1 MKKRNVKAFTVV
13 ELVIVIAVVAVLAAV
28 MIPTFGALVE
38 KANISAD
45 EAEITSLNTQLAINE
60 VENADDL
67 YALIKETYGEA
78 KANNFAPRSAKYGLS
93 YYYDVEKNQIVL
105 STYSDL
111 DATPQNSPEAE
122 NKTANKVILLGA
134 TTEQAEPD
142 VNETTRNSLF
152 YDAHKDDIRMH
163 KDRYFCL
170 DLSGIIG
177 DMLVAMESGDTTAI
191 EAAKEVLTEAA
202 QAFNKAAEHFQ
213 AIADALDLR
222 LGELAKLESF
232 TVTAD
237 KGISAGDTIYVPY
250 DVKTFTLTAGG
261 FVSDNGG
268 ELGEVTVTWGSSN
281 ALATVDES
289 GKVTLALPA
298 VGADSEVVI
307 TATATVGESEPKSLT
322 KTIAIVRINAVTL
335 DTEFGS
341 IELDNAG
348 DVLASTITYDGTKD
362 SYSLGSIS
370 AYSYN
375 YTIEGI
381 ELDDTLSF
389 ELGEGN
395 VFTIDG
401 NNLVLTKEEFGTQNL
416 TIKVGEYITDTV
428 AIEVVDNSS
437 SPFEVNDIT
446 EDVKMGATYLF
457 RVGNGNAFT
466 LDKLFNTEKA
476 PDSITLNIFDASKT
490 SGTGTL
496 NAIATSGSGFT
507 ATYTSD
513 LTKDTWASSTIKFSG
528 TGVAIIEVT
537 TEQGTA
543 TLAVEVVNGKNVTSA
558 SDFSG
563 ATNYVLLNDITWG
576 TANKTAISGTIY
588 GNGFAINAQSFT
600 SATTNSNNA
609 LFYLNGGTIDNVVI
623 NGPVYPELIYQS
635 EVSSSK
641 PYYVAGIYT
650 TGNATI
656 SNSYISGFRE
666 PVMANG
672 TSLYVENTTLVGGN
686 YCNLWLQTGS
696 LTLKDVTTVQVPTTA
711 TIGSGTVLGAGVI
724 VESGI
729 SNTCDVTLEGTL
741 NQYNWVSESDKQY
754 LDSDIQS
761 IASNLVNNSSL
772 YHEVGGTKYINTG
785 ILFLGTRTKAV
796 NDNRTNKASVP
807 YSTTD
812 ASVKV
817 MGETYDATIYTH
829 IPSPAVSAIPS
840 YDNSYV
846 PNTQAVLKP
855 VFKHNLT
862 LTNGVV
868 QYKIDIPAGET
879 CTLDASVYTVSK
891 YSGQTIAVNI
901 SCTGGTVNGKKV
913 TFNKAGTYTLTY
925 VVTDNWFFNNDGS
938 KQTANN
944 EYTYEVTVVVSNSN
958 HPSAV
963 INVDGLTK
971 TSKWVESGSVF
982 DKDYSA
988 YYEVLGGLVITD
1000 YNDDGTSFTVS
1011 ISASNLNG
1019 LSIKASDS
1027 EVTGTQVDGTNYW
1040 MYDSK
1045 ADDDSTDKTVTFTY
1059 SYTGKNGTT
1068 VKNTAT
1074 FTLAKKNSCVTPDT
1088 LVTLADGTQKEIQY
1102 VTYEDMLL
1110 VWNFYDGKYDVVPAS
1125 AIGNHGVAEQI
1136 VTALYFDDG
1145 TVINIIGEH
1154 GIFDADLGEF
1164 VFLNAENAKDYV
1176 GHNFIRAGESGLSK
1190 VKMVDCH
1197 SEIQVTDSYSV
1208 LSDKHYNCFLEG
1220 MLTLTPTEGLGNFYM
1235 PFDVTQDMAFDK
1247 VQMQTDI
1254 ELYGLYTYADLADI
1268 MTEDEFVAL
1277 NAQYFKVAVSKG
1289 IITYDDLVYFLEK
1302 MLAFKNGLWK

>member
-13 ELVIVIAVVAVLAAV
+13 ELVIVIAVIAVLAAV

-38 KANISAD
+38 KASISAD
-45 EAEITSLNTQLAINE
+45 EAELTSLNTQLAISE
-60 VENADDL
+60 VKNSADL

-78 KANNFAPRSAKYGLS
+78 KAENFAPRSAKYGLS
-93 YYYDVEKNQIVL
+93 YYYDVEKNQVVL

-111 DATPQNSPEAE
+111 DTTPQNSPEAE
-122 NKTANKVILLGA
+122 NKTANKVVLLGDI
-134 TTEQAEPD
+134 EP
-142 VNETTRNSLF
+142 NAKETTRNTVF
-152 YDAHKDDIRMH
+152 YEAHKDEIRMH
-163 KDRYFCL
+163 HGRYFCL

-222 LGELAKLESF
+222 LGDLAKLESF

-381 ELDDTLSF
+381 ELDDTLTF
-389 ELGEGN
+389 DTTGN
-395 VFTIDG
+395 IFTIEG
-401 NNLVLTKEEFGTQNL
+401 NNLVLTKAAFGTQNL

-428 AIEVVDNSS
+428 AITVVDNSA
-437 SPFEVNDIT
+437 SPFEVNNIT
-446 EDVKMGATYLF
+446 NGVKMGETYLF
-457 RVGNGNAFT
+457 RVGNGNSFT
-466 LDKLFNTEKA
+466 LNKLFKTSKA
-476 PDSITLNIFDASKT
+476 PDAITLKIYDASKT
-490 SGTGTL
+490 SGTGTRTE
-496 NAIATSGSGFT
+496 IDTSGSGFK
-507 ATYTSD
+507 ATYTSG
-513 LTKDTWASSTIKFSG
+513 LTKDNWASSTITFSG

-600 SATTNSNNA
+600 SDTTNSNNA

-635 EVSSSK
+635 EVSSSR

-666 PVMANG
+666 PVMASG

-696 LTLKDVTTVQVPTTA
+696 LTLKNVTTVQKPTAA
-711 TIGSGTVLGAGVI
+711 TIGSGTVLGAGII
-724 VESGI
+724 VDSGI
-729 SNTCDVTLEGTL
+729 SNTCEITLEGTL
-741 NQYNWVSESDKQY
+741 NQYNWVTESDKQY
-754 LDSDIQS
+754 LDSKIQS
-761 IASNLVNNSSL
+761 LASNLTNNSNL
-772 YHEVGGTKYINTG
+772 YHQVGGTKYVNTG
-785 ILFLGTRTKAV
+785 IVFMGTRTKTV
-796 NDNRTNKASVP
+796 NDNRTNKGSVP
-807 YSTTD
+807 YGAVNVSMSMMGVTANTT
-812 ASVKV
+812 V
-817 MGETYDATIYTH
+817 YTH
-829 IPSPAVSAIPS
+829 VPSPAVSTIPS

-846 PNTQAVLKP
+846 PNTQSAIKP
-855 VFKHNLT
+855 AFNHNLS
-862 LTNGVV
+862 LNSNGIVS
-868 QYKIDIPAGET
+868 YSIDIPAGAT
-879 CTLDASVYTVSK
+879 AVLDTSVYTVSK
-891 YSGQTIAVNI
+891 YSGQNIVVNI
-901 SCTGGTVNGKKV
+901 SCTGGTINGNKI
-913 TFNKAGTYTLTY
+913 TFSAVGTYTLTY
-925 VVTDNWFFNNDGS
+925 EVTDRLFFNNDGT
-938 KQTANN
+938 KQTTDKV
-944 EYTYEVTVVVSNSN
+944 YTYQVTVVVSNSN
-958 HPSAV
+958 HPNAV
-963 INVDGLTK
+963 INVSGHTNN
-971 TSKWVESGSVF
+971 SKWVTTGNSL
-982 DKDYSA
+982 DKNYQA
-988 YYEVLGGLVITD
+988 WFEVLNGVTITD
-1000 YNDDGTSFTVS
+1000 YNEDGTPFTVTPT
-1011 ISASNLNG
+1011 ASDLKG
-1019 LSIKASDS
+1019 LSIA
-1027 EVTGTQVDGTNYW
+1027 VTSGTQYTEITGISISGSEYW
-1040 MYDSK
+1040 MYDAKDNDGNTTAYSVK
-1045 ADDDSTDKTVTFTY
+1045 FTY
-1059 SYTGKNGTT
+1059 TYKGKNGNT
-1068 VKNTAT
+1068 VNASITS
-1074 FTLAKKNSCVTPDT
+1074 TLAAGTDADGKVCVTSDT

-1102 VTYEDMLL
+1102 VTYEDQLL
-1110 VWNFYDGKYDVVPAS
+1110 VWNFFTGDYDVVPS
-1125 AIGNHGVAEQI
+1125 SIIFYHGDDVYDVLSLNFSDGTTVKVINNHGF
-1136 VTALYFDDG
+1136 FDMDTNEWAFIHEG
-1145 TVINIIGEH
+1145 
-1154 GIFDADLGEF
+1154 
-1164 VFLNAENAKDYV
+1164 NAANYI
-1176 GHNFIRAGESGLSK
+1176 GHNF
-1190 VKMVDCH
+1190 VKMDGDTYTT
-1197 SEIQVTDSYSV
+1197 VTLDSYSV
-1208 LSDKHYNCFLEG
+1208 TEEYTGSYSVQTAMHNNFMVEG
-1220 MLTLTPTEGLGNFYM
+1220 MFSITLPEYEGW
-1235 PFDVTQDMAFDK
+1235 FDYFEIGDHLKYDEEK
-1247 VQMQTDI
+1247 MQADI
-1254 ELYGLYTYADLADI
+1254 EKYGLYEYEEFADYVTYEQFMAFSGPYLKVLVGRGVVTYEQILDLIARY
-1268 MTEDEFVAL
+1268 VP
-1277 NAQYFKVAVSKG
+1277 Q
-1289 IITYDDLVYFLEK
+1289 
-1302 MLAFKNGLWK
+1302 